1 MNGQVRNCNHPN
13 IPYLYSYSIFE
24 VAKVGILIQK
34 SMSVWQK
41 FRTFA
46 KLSLKGNKQ
55 AWNLLAINEPKTPDC
70 YE

>member
-1 MNGQVRNCNHPN
+1 MP
-13 IPYLYSYSIFE
+13 
-24 VAKVGILIQK
+24 
-34 SMSVWQK
+34 VWQK